1 MTLATE
7 LARWQRRIR
16 PEKRRTPLRFRD
28 RSALPFFPAASLS
41 GPVMLDTCAYIDALN
56 GRMPLALQA
65 LLPGRRHFHC
75 SVCLAELTFGLGAL
89 APDASHTVRSRAAIA
104 ELLDRI
110 EIRRTVSLPASGW
123 VAAGLIAGALAQI
136 QGGNRAERRRFFAD
150 AAIYLCARTAGAA
163 LLTANWR
170 DFDLIDQLAADG
182 TSGARLLCYTPEP
195 LQAGGS

>member
-1 MTLATE
+1 MTLAAE

-56 GRMPLALQA
+56 GRMPIALQA
-65 LLPGRRHFHC
+65 LLPGRRHLH
-75 SVCLAELTFGLGAL
+75 STVCLAELAFGLGAME
-89 APDASHTVRSRAAIA
+89 PDASHVVRSRATIGD
-104 ELLDRI
+104 LLDRI
-110 EIRRTVSLPASGW
+110 ETRRTVSLPASGW
-123 VAAGLIAGALAQI
+123 MAAGLIAGVLARL
-136 QGGNRAERRRFFAD
+136 QGGGRATRRRFLAG
-150 AAIYLCARTAGAA
+150 AAIYLCARTAGVT

-182 TSGARLLCYTPEP
+182 MPGARLLCYTPEP

>member
-1 MTLATE
+1 MTPAAE

-16 PEKRRTPLRFRD
+16 PEKRRTPLGYRD

-41 GPVMLDTCAYIDALN
+41 GPVMLDTCAYIDALS

-65 LLPGRRHFHC
+65 LLPGRRHLH
-75 SVCLAELTFGLGAL
+75 STVCLAELAFGLGAA
-89 APDASHTVRSRAAIA
+89 APNASHAAQSRAA
-104 ELLDRI
+104 LGDLFDRI

-123 VAAGLIAGALAQI
+123 MAAGLIAGVLARL
-136 QGGNRAERRRFFAD
+136 QGGDRAARRRFLAD
-150 AAIYLCARTAGAA
+150 AAIYLSARTSGTT

-182 TSGARLLCYTPEP
+182 QAGARLLCYTPETS
-195 LQAGGS
+195 QAGGS